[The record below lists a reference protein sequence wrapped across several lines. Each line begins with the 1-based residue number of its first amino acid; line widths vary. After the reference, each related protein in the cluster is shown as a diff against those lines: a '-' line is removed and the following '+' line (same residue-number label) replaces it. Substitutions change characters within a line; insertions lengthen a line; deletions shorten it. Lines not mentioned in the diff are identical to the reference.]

1 MQHEAKWLMQNWSMC
16 ACGVVT
22 CTFYV
27 LGNDDIVF
35 FTIVLDLVDCTLKLF
50 RLWNAL
56 CYFGT
61 CVYHIFFSVKRLELA
76 GLWTLR
82 YRSAV
87 YYAYYLLLPQPPT
100 PNTHTHTR
108 ARTHARTHTYRRRMV
123 ITHLTRDQP
132 WHTSRPGSPGH
143 SKTQSTQSIQ
153 NSVDPEYSKFNRPR
167 PLKSYST
174 QSTQNS
180 IDPHHSNLNRPRAL
194 KTQWRHWNT
203 QYLLP
208 KWLNSISDLRPPVCG
223 MASECYRDNFELLL
237 SFKSTPKTHKYVHA
251 LVKNH
256 GDAVVVISN
265 FRWLRF
271 SSDRLG
277 LSDFGIGI
285 PKAAPWRTVL
295 PER

>member
-16 ACGVVT
+16 ACGVVA

-27 LGNDDIVF
+27 LGNNDIVF
-35 FTIVLDLVDCTLKLF
+35 FTIVSDLVDCILKLF
-50 RLWNAL
+50 RLWNGL

-143 SKTQSTQSIQ
+143 SKTQSTQSTQ
-153 NSVDPEYSKFNRPR
+153 KLNRPR
-167 PLKSYST
+167 AFKTQST
-174 QSTQNS
+174 QSIQNS
-180 IDPHHSNLNRPRAL
+180 IDPDHSNLTRPRAL
-194 KTQWRHWNT
+194 KTQSTHITQISIDQEHSKLNGGIETRNT
-203 QYLLP
+203 YYP
-208 KWLNSISDLRPPVCG
+208 ND
-223 MASECYRDNFELLL
+223 
-237 SFKSTPKTHKYVHA
+237 
-251 LVKNH
+251 
-256 GDAVVVISN
+256 
-265 FRWLRF
+265 
-271 SSDRLG
+271 
-277 LSDFGIGI
+277 
-285 PKAAPWRTVL
+285 
-295 PER
+295 